1 MMWDLVRE
9 LESLRRE
16 MERAFENFG
25 ADFGI
30 HPWFRTAFLPGRAAR
45 AYPMLN
51 ISEDR
56 DAVYVEA
63 LAPGL
68 DTETLEISVLNNRLR
83 IAGEKQALS
92 KDIKPEAFH
101 RSERSA
107 GRFVRTIDLPTEV
120 DAEKVTAEYKNGMLL
135 ITLPK
140 AEAAKPKQITVKV
153 A

>member
-1 MMWDLVRE
+1 MTWNMFRE
-9 LESLRRE
+9 LDALRRE
-16 MERAFENFG
+16 VERALESFA
-25 ADFGI
+25 ADSGV
-30 HPWFRTAFLPGRAAR
+30 HPWFRTAFLPGQAAR
-45 AYPMLN
+45 AYPMIN

-83 IAGEKQALS
+83 MAGEKQALS

-101 RSERSA
+101 RNERSA

-120 DAEKVTAEYKNGMLL
+120 DAAKVTAEYKAGILL

-153 A
+153 Q